1 MSLIHL
7 SYQTPQLNLAYL
19 KYTQTHQP
27 TGGQNYPTQSLFYH
41 KVFNISCNILNAVL
55 KVKTEWLCGFRMV
68 FSVSVV
74 YPCDCVANWELWLT
88 ALPSISR
95 EDYTADG

>member
-27 TGGQNYPTQSLFYH
+27 TGGAKLSNTKL
-41 KVFNISCNILNAVL
+41 IL
-55 KVKTEWLCGFRMV
+55 
-68 FSVSVV
+68 S
-74 YPCDCVANWELWLT
+74 
-88 ALPSISR
+88 
-95 EDYTADG
+95 